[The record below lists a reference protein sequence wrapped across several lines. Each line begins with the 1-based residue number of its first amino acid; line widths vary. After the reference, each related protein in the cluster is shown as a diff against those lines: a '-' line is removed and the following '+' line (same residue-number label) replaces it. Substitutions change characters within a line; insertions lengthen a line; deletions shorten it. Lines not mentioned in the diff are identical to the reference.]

1 MPHRTTFQ
9 WTSTDA
15 YSTSPG
21 HMSTATSTHK
31 VYEFNRQMFY
41 IQTWNWVLTMN
52 SLHAWMP
59 PPCTSPK
66 PDHLEVVC
74 NPAMFNDDARHM
86 VKVDTHPYYAI
97 VQWHTKPARR
107 KVRQIHIHP
116 PTKDTYLDEGKS
128 GYWRTRKQGD
138 SQPCNERRAWWGI
151 MGTPNSHAV
160 ATPTTQPGRHQS
172 RVLGFYK
179 TTEWRSPSWKSNA
192 VHVCSPSHACIRTVC
207 FAYVSVMWHGPR
219 QFIVVTI

>member
-1 MPHRTTFQ
+1 
-9 WTSTDA
+9 
-15 YSTSPG
+15 
-21 HMSTATSTHK
+21 
-31 VYEFNRQMFY
+31 MFY

-107 KVRQIHIHP
+107 KVRQMHIHP

-128 GYWRTRKQGD
+128 GYCRTRKQGD
-138 SQPCNERRAWWGI
+138 SQACNERRAWWGI
-151 MGTPNSHAV
+151 LGTPNSHAV
-160 ATPTTQPGRHQS
+160 ATTSTQPGCHQS
-172 RVLGFYK
+172 RVLGFTKLLNDAPRRGSRMPFMCVVPATHVFGPSVLHTCLSCDMDPDNSLLWRFRVWEPNTWHTPSQNSNSTQSTLYK
-179 TTEWRSPSWKSNA
+179 
-192 VHVCSPSHACIRTVC
+192 I
-207 FAYVSVMWHGPR
+207 
-219 QFIVVTI
+219 